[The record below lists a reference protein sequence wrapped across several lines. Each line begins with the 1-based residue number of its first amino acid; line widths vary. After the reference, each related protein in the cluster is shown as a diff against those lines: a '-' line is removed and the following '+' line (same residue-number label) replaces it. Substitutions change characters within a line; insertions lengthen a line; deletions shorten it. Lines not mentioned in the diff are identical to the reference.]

1 MKALLEPLN
10 ASGMSS
16 FLVRE
21 FEEKNFSAPYHF
33 HPEYELTFIKSGKG
47 KRYVGTNM
55 QNFHPGDFVLLGSNL
70 PHCWKNEKTKR
81 SEKISSIVL
90 QFHKECLG
98 NDFFKKPE
106 LERVSQLLSK
116 SKSGIYFTADNKL
129 YEQKMTQL
137 LQEPNHFRRMILVLE
152 LLDRLSLS
160 KSYKTLHKQKTKTDL
175 SDNEQQRI
183 NTVMA
188 YIIDHFKTGVTL
200 HKAAEVISMTPQS
213 FCKYFKKNTRK
224 TFMEAVTDYR
234 VDYAAQQL
242 VHTDGSISQIGFDSG
257 FNDISNFH
265 KTFKMRME
273 VSPLQYRNAFTQKL
287 ELI

>member
-1 MKALLEPLN
+1 MKASLEPISS
-10 ASGMSS
+10 SGMSS

-47 KRYVGTNM
+47 KRYVGTHM
-55 QNFHPGDFVLLGSNL
+55 QNFQPGDFVLLGSNL

-81 SEKISSIVL
+81 SEKVSSIVL

-98 NDFFKKPE
+98 DDFFSKPE

-116 SKSGIYFTADNKL
+116 SGSGIHFIADNKL
-129 YEQKMTQL
+129 YEQKMIQL
-137 LQEPNHFRRMILVLE
+137 LEEQNPFRRMILVLE
-152 LLDRLSLS
+152 LLDKLSIS
-160 KSYKTLHKQKTKTDL
+160 KNYKTLQKQKTKTDL
-175 SDNEQQRI
+175 SDTEQQRI
-183 NTVMA
+183 NIVMA
-188 YIIDHFKTGVTL
+188 YIIDNFKTGVTL
-200 HKAAEVISMTPQS
+200 NEAAEVINMTPQS

-224 TFMEAVTDYR
+224 TFMESVTDYR

-257 FNDISNFH
+257 FNNISNFH
-265 KTFKMRME
+265 KTFKARMNW
-273 VSPLQYRNAFTQKL
+273 SPLSYRNQFLKS
-287 ELI
+287 